1 MRIIGIDLATTAK
14 HRAVVAN
21 ERSRFIS
28 PVIKFETRVADL
40 VRLRARALE
49 EAKPDEE
56 LVVVMEATDI
66 NWYPVSVYFCRQAA
80 TVHVVN
86 PRMSADL
93 ARFYKRHARSDRL
106 SAKVL
111 ARLPLVSPESLY
123 PLVLSGA
130 DYLALQRAC
139 KELDRLTVQISA
151 HKNRLQAIDR
161 LGWPGLK
168 LRVFKEAAGP
178 ATRWFRDLFYDPR
191 QVVEAGVAGLRRAWR
206 AAEAYNED
214 EDWFESLSE
223 LAKELLDLYGDQDT
237 YLDYAALSDEVRR
250 EQQRLANVEADAH
263 HVRLRVMRPRYR
275 QLHASRNLETIR
287 GVGQDG
293 AAVYVGFVGSPDRFS
308 TNRGFRGWSG
318 MVPRSRQSGESE
330 TKGLRISKAG
340 PDLVKKYAYLDA
352 DSARQRDPQIAAL
365 YYDQLVNKGNHH
377 TQAVCACATHL
388 LDRVRVILTQDRAY
402 ELRDVDGTP
411 VTPEQARAIVL
422 DRHIVPQEVRNRN
435 NRRARRQRAERQ
447 MERTAKRRS
456 RSRKVRG

>member
-14 HRAVVAN
+14 HQAVVAN

-28 PVIKFETRVADL
+28 PVIRFETRMADL
-40 VRLRARALE
+40 VRLRAQALE
-49 EAKPDEE
+49 GAKPDEE
-56 LVVVMEATDI
+56 LIVVMEATDI
-66 NWYPVSVYFCRQAA
+66 NWYPVAVYFCRQAA

-168 LRVFKEAAGP
+168 SRVFSKAADP

-191 QVVEAGVAGLRRAWR
+191 LVVEVGVAGLRRAWR
-206 AAEAYNED
+206 GAEVYNED
-214 EDWFESLSE
+214 EEWIEPLVE
-223 LAKELLDLYGDQDT
+223 LAKEVLDLYGDKDT
-237 YLDYAALSDEVRR
+237 YVDYAALADEVRR
-250 EQQRLANVEADAH
+250 EQQRLASVEADARY
-263 HVRLRVMRPRYR
+263 VRLRVVRPRYR
-275 QLHASRNLETIR
+275 QLHASRNLETMR

-293 AAVYVGFVGSPDRFS
+293 AAVYVGFVGLPDRFS
-308 TNRGFRGWSG
+308 TNRAFRGWSG

-330 TKGLRISKAG
+330 SKGLRISKAG

-365 YYDQLVNKGNHH
+365 YYDQMVNKGNHH

-388 LDRVRVILTQDRAY
+388 LDRVRVILTEDRAY
-402 ELRDVDGTP
+402 ELRDVDGRP

-422 DRHIVPQEVRNRN
+422 ERYIVPKEVRQRN
-435 NRRARRQRAERQ
+435 TRRARRQRAERQ
-447 MERTAKRRS
+447 MERREKRRS
-456 RSRKVRG
+456 RSR

>member
-28 PVIKFETRVADL
+28 PVIKFETRMTDL
-40 VRLRARALE
+40 VRLHSRALE
-49 EAKPDEE
+49 GAKPDEE

-130 DYLALQRAC
+130 DYLALQRGC
-139 KELDRLTVQISA
+139 KELNRLTVQISA

-168 LRVFKEAAGP
+168 SRVFTEAAGP
-178 ATRWFRDLFYDPR
+178 ATRWFRDLFYHPR
-191 QVVEAGVAGLRRAWR
+191 RVVEEGVAGLRQAWR
-206 AAEAYNED
+206 AADVYNED
-214 EDWFESLSE
+214 EDWIEPLVE
-223 LAKELLDLYGDQDT
+223 LAKEVLDLYGDQDT
-237 YLDYAALSDEVRR
+237 YVDYVALADEVRR
-250 EQQRLANVEADAH
+250 EQQRLLKVETDAH

-275 QLHASRNLETIR
+275 QLHASRNLETMR

-293 AAVYVGFVGSPDRFS
+293 AAVYVGFIGAPDRFS
-308 TNRGFRGWSG
+308 TNRSFRGWSG

-340 PDLVKKYAYLDA
+340 PNLVKKYAYLDA
-352 DSARQRDPQIAAL
+352 DSARHRDPQIAAL
-365 YYDQLVNKGNHH
+365 YYDQMVNKGNHH

-388 LDRVRVILTQDRAY
+388 LDRVRAILTEDRAY
-402 ELRDVDGTP
+402 QLRDVDGTP

-422 DRHIVPQEVRNRN
+422 EQYSVPKEVRTRN
-435 NRRARRQRAERQ
+435 TRRARRQRAERQ
-447 MERTAKRRS
+447 MERRGKRRR

>member
-14 HRAVVAN
+14 HRAIVAN
-21 ERSRFIS
+21 GRSRFIS
-28 PVIKFETRVADL
+28 PVIKFETRMADL

-49 EAKPDEE
+49 GAKPDEE

-66 NWYPVSVYFCRQAA
+66 NWYPVSVYFSRRAA

-130 DYLALQRAC
+130 DFLALQRGC
-139 KELDRLTVQISA
+139 KELDRLTKQISA

-168 LRVFKEAAGP
+168 WRVFKEAADP
-178 ATRWFRDLFYDPR
+178 PTRWFRDHFYDPR
-191 QVVEAGVAGLRRAWR
+191 QVAEAGVAGLRRAWR
-206 AAEAYNED
+206 AAEVYNED
-214 EDWFESLSE
+214 ESWLVPLVE
-223 LAKELLDLYGDQDT
+223 LAKELLDLYGDQET
-237 YLDYAALSDEVRR
+237 YLDYAALAGEVGR
-250 EQQRLANVEADAH
+250 EQQRLVDVEADAR
-263 HVRLRVMRPRYR
+263 HVRLRITRPRYR
-275 QLHASRNLETIR
+275 QLHASRNLETMR

-293 AAVYVGFVGSPDRFS
+293 AAVYVGFIGLPNRFS

-340 PDLVKKYAYLDA
+340 PDLVKKFAYLDA

-365 YYDQLVNKGNHH
+365 YYDQMVNKGNHH

-388 LDRVRVILTQDRAY
+388 LDRVRVILTEDRVY

-422 DRHIVPQEVRNRN
+422 ERYIVPRDVRNRN
-435 NRRARRQRAERQ
+435 NRRARRQRAEKE
-447 MERTAKRRS
+447 MERRAKRRS
-456 RSRKVRG
+456 RSRNVRG

>member
-28 PVIKFETRVADL
+28 PVIRLETRMADL
-40 VRLRARALE
+40 VRLRARALDG
-49 EAKPDEE
+49 AKPDEE

-93 ARFYKRHARSDRL
+93 GRFYKRHARSDRL

-130 DYLALQRAC
+130 DYLALQRGC

-168 LRVFKEAAGP
+168 SHVFKEAADP
-178 ATRWFRDLFYDPR
+178 ATRWFRDHFYDPR
-191 QVVEAGVAGLRRAWR
+191 RVVEEDAAGLRRVWR
-206 AAEAYNED
+206 AAEVYNEY
-214 EDWFESLSE
+214 EEWIEPLVE
-223 LAKELLDLYGDQDT
+223 LAKEVLDLYGDEDA
-237 YLDYAALSDEVRR
+237 YVDYAALADEVRG
-250 EQQRLANVEADAH
+250 EQQRLAQVEADAH

-275 QLHASRNLETIR
+275 QLHGSRNLETMR

-293 AAVYVGFVGSPDRFS
+293 AAVYVGFIGLPDRFS
-308 TNRGFRGWSG
+308 TNRSFRGWSG
-318 MVPRSRQSGESE
+318 MVPRSRQSGQSE

-352 DSARQRDPQIAAL
+352 DSARQWDPQIAAL
-365 YYDQLVNKGNHH
+365 YHDQMVNKGNHH

-388 LDRVRVILTQDRAY
+388 LDRVRAILTEDRAY

-411 VTPEQARAIVL
+411 VTPEQARAIV
-422 DRHIVPQEVRNRN
+422 RERYIVPKEVRNRN
-435 NRRARRQRAERQ
+435 TRRARRQRAKRQ
-447 MERTAKRRS
+447 MERRGKRRS
-456 RSRKVRG
+456 RSSVKPD